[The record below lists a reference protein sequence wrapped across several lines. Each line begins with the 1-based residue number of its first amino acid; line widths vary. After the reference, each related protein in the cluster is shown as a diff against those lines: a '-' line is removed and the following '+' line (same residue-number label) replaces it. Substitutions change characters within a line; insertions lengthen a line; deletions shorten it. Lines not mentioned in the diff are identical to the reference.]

1 MAALGLCACAGTPEA
16 TLQPVSI
23 GALNLSTQAVTP
35 GITAFINACDRLV
48 ARDSRF
54 APPCEDRALALQDPL
69 QFLAKHF
76 AAETVVKGK
85 QPGGFFTGYF
95 EPNIIASR
103 KQTPGFETPIYALP
117 DDLVMV
123 DLGKFRDDLKGRR
136 IAGRVANGRL
146 TPFEDRSR
154 IETQGLES
162 AEIIAWAKD
171 PVELFFLHIQG
182 SGVLSFP
189 DGTAT
194 RIGYA
199 GQNGHIYTAIGRP
212 LIARGDIAAEDMS
225 LDAIANWLRA
235 HPDEAASL
243 MRQNRSYV
251 FFKDHGADGPFGSL
265 GTALPAR
272 GALAVDPLA
281 TPLGA
286 LVFVDVPL
294 PGGVPSFQALLLA
307 ADTGGAIRGLGRG
320 DIFFGRGAEA
330 RSAASALKSAG
341 RFIRFLPKGWDA
353 NS

>member
-1 MAALGLCACAGTPEA
+1 MDACAP
-16 TLQPVSI
+16 
-23 GALNLSTQAVTP
+23 
-35 GITAFINACDRLV
+35 LV
-48 ARDSRF
+48 ARDQRF
-54 APPCEDRALALQDPL
+54 ARACADGALARQDPK
-69 QFLAKHF
+69 QFLSTYF
-76 AAETVVKGK
+76 VAETVLKGK

-95 EPNIIASR
+95 EPKIIASR
-103 KQTPGFETPIYALP
+103 APRPGFETPIYALP

-123 DLGKFRDDLKGRR
+123 DLGQFRDDLKGRR

-146 TPFEDRSR
+146 APFEDRSA

-162 AEIIAWAKD
+162 AAVIAWAKD

-189 DGTAT
+189 DGAET

-212 LIARGDIAAEDMS
+212 LIARGEIAAEDMS
-225 LDAIANWLRA
+225 LEAIANWLRA
-235 HPDEAASL
+235 HPDQAASL
-243 MRQNRSYV
+243 MQQNRSYV
-251 FFKDHGADGPFGSL
+251 FFKDRGADGPFGSL

-272 GALAVDPLA
+272 AAVAVDPLA

-286 LVFVDVPL
+286 LVFVEVPL
-294 PGGVPSFQALLLA
+294 DGQAQPFQALLLA

-320 DIFFGRGAEA
+320 DIFFGGGPAA
-330 RSAASALKSAG
+330 RAAASGLKSPG
-341 RFIRFLPKGWDA
+341 RFICFLPKGWDV

>member
-1 MAALGLCACAGTPEA
+1 MAR
-16 TLQPVSI
+16 LQPASI
-23 GALNLSTQAVTP
+23 PALNLSAKTITP

-48 ARDSRF
+48 ARDRRF
-54 APPCEDRALALQDPL
+54 TPACQDRSLALQDPL
-69 QFLAKHF
+69 RFLTKHF
-76 AAETVVKGK
+76 VAETVLKGK

-103 KQTPGFETPIYALP
+103 AQTPGFETPIYGLP

-123 DLGKFRDDLKGRR
+123 DLGKFREDLKGRR
-136 IAGRVANGRL
+136 IAGRVTNGRL

-162 AEIIAWAKD
+162 AEVIAWAKD

-212 LIARGDIAAEDMS
+212 LIARGEIAAEDMS
-225 LDAIANWLRA
+225 LEAIANWLRM
-235 HPDEAASL
+235 HPDDAASL
-243 MRQNRSYV
+243 MQQNRSYV
-251 FFKDHGADGPFGSL
+251 FFKDRGADGPFGSL

-294 PGGVPSFQALLLA
+294 PGEADPFQALLLA

-320 DIFFGRGAEA
+320 DIFFGRGPKA
-330 RSAASALKSAG
+330 RSAASALKSPG
-341 RFIRFLPKGWDA
+341 RFIRFLPKGWDV